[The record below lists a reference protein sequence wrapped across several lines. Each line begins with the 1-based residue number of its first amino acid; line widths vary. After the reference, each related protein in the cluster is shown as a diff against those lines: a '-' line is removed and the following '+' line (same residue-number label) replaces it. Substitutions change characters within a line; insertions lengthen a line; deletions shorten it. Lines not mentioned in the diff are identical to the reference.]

1 MLKILMK
8 VALLGS
14 MTAAITTVPITAH
27 AAPGYQAARGGGACA
42 FVFNKE
48 PYLLHQAVVIG
59 GQVECHPAPL
69 AFHLEMQLFHQSGT
83 GSPQPM
89 GEGAVVTQIP
99 NPRVQ
104 VATMA
109 LDCVRGLWQ
118 GRIVMQATWDT
129 GPDEA
134 RRETPWTI
142 INC

>member
-1 MLKILMK
+1 MNIRTL
-8 VALLGS
+8 VAATLIA
-14 MTAAITTVPITAH
+14 TAAIVPATTH
-27 AAPGYQAARGGGACA
+27 ADPGYQTARSGRACTFA
-42 FVFNKE
+42 FNRE

-59 GQVECHPAPL
+59 GQVECTPAPL
-69 AFHLEMQLFHQSGT
+69 AFRLELQLFHRSGT
-83 GSPQPM
+83 SGPQPM